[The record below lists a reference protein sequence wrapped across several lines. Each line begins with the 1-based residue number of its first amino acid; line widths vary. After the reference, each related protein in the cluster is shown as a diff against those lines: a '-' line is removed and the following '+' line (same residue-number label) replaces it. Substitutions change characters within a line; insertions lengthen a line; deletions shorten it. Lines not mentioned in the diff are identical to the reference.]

1 MSGQQYAQTEE
12 YAEMMAYLVEELGV
26 EPREAEIALR
36 DGDLWPRIEAGSMY
50 PFEGEEAVALW
61 EDARRELG
69 KLYEFYAFDNPAV
82 LQILSEGMEVAEEQL
97 KRARERVGEAS

>member
-1 MSGQQYAQTEE
+1 MSYLETREGV
-12 YAEMMAYLVEELGV
+12 EMKKYLVEELGV
-26 EPREAEIALR
+26 DQREAELCLR
-36 DGDLWPRIEAGSMY
+36 DGDLWPHIEAGSMF

-82 LQILSEGMEVAEEQL
+82 VQILSEDIEQADEQL
-97 KRARERVGEAS
+97 KRFRERARSERN